1 MKNVKD
7 FIIQTLIILLC
18 FLLLYLFA
26 YLVSDVSFIIIAS
39 FMVGAI
45 YGMILYAYKTY
56 KE

>member
-7 FIIQTLIILLC
+7 FIIQTLTILLC
-18 FLLLYLFA
+18 FLLLHLFA

-45 YGMILYAYKTY
+45 YGMILYAYKNY

>member
-1 MKNVKD
+1 MKNIKA
-7 FIIQTLIILLC
+7 FIVQTLAILLC
-18 FLLLYLFA
+18 YLLLYLFA

-56 KE
+56 EE